1 MSDDFFDT
9 RFEGKEVELADNIV
23 GPGDDIDIT
32 AKDPTM
38 TSVVIGVGWDLNA
51 YTSGNDM
58 DLDASCFLLD
68 KNGMT
73 KEDEHFVFYN
83 NLQAFGGA
91 VTHNGDNRT
100 GAGDGDDETISI
112 DLTGVSFDIVRISF
126 VISIYQAYERE
137 QNLGMVKNAFIR
149 LVNAANSHE
158 ILRYK
163 LAEQLADHEETA
175 VVVAHL
181 DREGP
186 KWHFRPQM
194 EFFEKGLGEIA
205 TNAGVIVQHGE

>member
-9 RFEGKEVELADNIV
+9 RYEGKEISLSDNRV
-23 GPGDDIDIT
+23 GPGDDINIT

-38 TSVVIGVGWDLNA
+38 TSIVMGLGWDLNA
-51 YTSGNDM
+51 FTGGDI
-58 DLDASCFLLD
+58 DLDASCLLLD
-68 KNGMT
+68 KHGKT

-83 NLQAFGGA
+83 NLQACGGA

-100 GAGDGDDETISI
+100 GAGDGDDETISL
-112 DLTGVSFDIVRISF
+112 DLKGIPFDIVRVSF

-137 QNLGMVKNAFIR
+137 QNIGMIKNAFIR

-158 ILRYK
+158 ILRYD
-163 LAEQLADHEETA
+163 LTDQLADRQETA
-175 VVVAHL
+175 MVVAHL

-186 KWHFRPQM
+186 KWHFRPQAT
-194 EFFEKGLGEIA
+194 FIEKGLGQV
-205 TNAGVIVQHGE
+205 AGETGIIVQHGE